1 MQSPAPVALVTG
13 ASSGIGE
20 ALAREYA
27 RRGFRL
33 ALLARRQ
40 DRLEAIARELGAD
53 ALALACDV
61 ARDGELE
68 RAVAAALERF
78 GRLDVAVANAG
89 VGGPS
94 TFARSTI
101 DDYRRVFETN
111 VFGVVRTARACF
123 EPLREA
129 RGRFAVVGSVNGYV
143 SLPGSSA
150 YCASKH
156 AVRSFA
162 ESLGLEWR
170 GEGISV
176 THVAPGF
183 VESEIRLLNGDGT
196 PREGAKD
203 PVPPWLIMRADLAA
217 RQAAD
222 AIEARRREAVI
233 TLHGKAVASLARH
246 APGLVHAVLR
256 RAGGRIAT
264 RPDPSRSP

>member
-1 MQSPAPVALVTG
+1 MTRTPPAALVTG

-20 ALAREYA
+20 AIAREYV
-27 RRGFRL
+27 RRGFRV
-33 ALLARRQ
+33 ALLARRL
-40 DRLEAIARELGAD
+40 DRLEALAAELGPA

-68 RAVAAALERF
+68 RAVGAALDRF

-94 TFARSTI
+94 TFARSTL

-111 VFGVVRTARACF
+111 VFGVLRTARACLG
-123 EPLREA
+123 PLRQA

-143 SLPGSSA
+143 SLPGTSA

-156 AVRSFA
+156 AVRSLA
-162 ESLGLEWR
+162 ESLALEWR
-170 GEGISV
+170 DEGVSV
-176 THVAPGF
+176 THIAPGF
-183 VESEIRLLNGDGT
+183 VASEIRLMGSDGA
-196 PREGAKD
+196 PIEGAKD
-203 PVPPWLIMRADLAA
+203 PVPAWLIMRAEVAA

-246 APGLVHAVLR
+246 APALVHAILR
-256 RAGGRIAT
+256 RAGRRINT
-264 RPDPSRSP
+264 RQGPAGSP